1 MHILVI
7 EDDERAVAYLHKGLS
22 EAGFVVESALQGEDG
37 LHLATTRPYD
47 LIILDV
53 MLPKRDGWS
62 VMTELKRQKVET
74 PVLFLTARDAVP
86 DRVKGLELGADDY
99 LVKPFAF
106 SELVARIRT
115 VLRRGPARPVDFL
128 RVSDLEMD
136 LVRHLAWRNDKRLDL
151 TAKEF
156 ALLSLMVRHE
166 GEALTRTYIAEHVW
180 DINFHS
186 DSNVVDV
193 AIRRLRRKVDEGF
206 ATELIHTV
214 RGVGYALEERTR
226 ESSC

>member
-1 MHILVI
+1 MRILII
-7 EDDERAVAYLHKGLS
+7 EDDARAVTYLHKGLS
-22 EAGFVVESALQGEDG
+22 EAGFIVESALQGEEG

-47 LIILDV
+47 LIILDI
-53 MLPKRDGWS
+53 MLPERDGWS
-62 VMTELKRQKVET
+62 VITELRRQKIEI
-74 PVLFLTARDAVP
+74 PVLMLTARDAVP

-115 VLRRGPARPVDFL
+115 VLRRGPARPADVL
-128 RVSDLEMD
+128 RVADLEID
-136 LVRHLAWRNDKRLDL
+136 LLRHHAWRGGRQLDL

-156 ALLSLMVRHE
+156 ALLSLLVRHH
-166 GEALTRTYIAEHVW
+166 GEVLTRTQIAELVW

-193 AIRRLRRKVDEGF
+193 AIGRLRRKIDHGF

-214 RGVGYALEERTR
+214 RGVGYALEARAR
-226 ESSC
+226 DSA